1 MSYRIKELIQEFDEH
16 VAEQRYGDAY
26 DAVQKMRQAVASGV
40 KLMGG
45 F

>member
-16 VAEQRYGDAY
+16 VADYRYGDAY
-26 DAVQKMRQAVASGV
+26 DVVQKMRQAVASGV